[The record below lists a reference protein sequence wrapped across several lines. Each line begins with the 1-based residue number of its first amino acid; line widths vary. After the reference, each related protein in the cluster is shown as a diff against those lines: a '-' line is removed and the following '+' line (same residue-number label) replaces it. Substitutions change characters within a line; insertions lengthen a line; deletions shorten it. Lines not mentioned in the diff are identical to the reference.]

1 MIQEAC
7 AQVSIWGRKKES
19 YWQGFLRKYPLRWL
33 ASHNSLLWP
42 ENSAEFARK
51 NRGSR
56 WEKGK
61 KTVGCHT
68 NETQILYIWFLCH
81 KWKKGK
87 DEKWREINIT
97 ELAGPLV
104 SFGELRLSTITA
116 QSLPRNPELA
126 KRKTRLFLPLFLF
139 AFNFPHFLLP
149 ATNLSLCFSGSHC
162 LFSFLSLSGLFPTVC
177 SPEGIF
183 KAVLIHLQAPARPH
197 LYWGTLSVSLGSE
210 WILPLLWVGI
220 EEDF

>member
-1 MIQEAC
+1 MLRSAYEVAKKKVVGRDFSENIPSIGEQATNPCFGPRTLLNLQE
-7 AQVSIWGRKKES
+7 
-19 YWQGFLRKYPLRWL
+19 
-33 ASHNSLLWP
+33 
-42 ENSAEFARK
+42 K

-68 NETQILYIWFLCH
+68 NETQILYIWLLCH

-139 AFNFPHFLLP
+139 AFTFPHFLSP
-149 ATNLSLCFSGSHC
+149 ATNPSLCFSVSHC
-162 LFSFLSLSGLFPTVC
+162 LFSFLSLSGLFSTVC
-177 SPEGIF
+177 SLEGIF
-183 KAVLIHLQAPARPH
+183 KAVLIQLQAPASPH

-210 WILPLLWVGI
+210 WILPSLWVAI
-220 EEDF
+220 EDF